1 MTSEQ
6 SRRGPEPSMAALAVI
21 LIVGGGILLAAQLMD
36 VDLGRIGW
44 PFFVIA
50 PGAVLLVAGLA
61 SAGGVGLTIA
71 GSIVT
76 IVGLILFFQNST
88 GLYAT
93 WAYAWALTGPFGAGL
108 GMVLHGMVHRQPNSV
123 RDGLWP
129 MLTGLGLFLVGF
141 VFFEGI
147 IGISGDRLDLPGWAL
162 PAVLILGG
170 LGVLAW
176 SMTGRR
182 TPFDDD

>member
-1 MTSEQ
+1 
-6 SRRGPEPSMAALAVI
+6 
-21 LIVGGGILLAAQLMD
+21 
-36 VDLGRIGW
+36 
-44 PFFVIA
+44 
-50 PGAVLLVAGLA
+50 
-61 SAGGVGLTIA
+61 
-71 GSIVT
+71 
-76 IVGLILFFQNST
+76 
-88 GLYAT
+88 
-93 WAYAWALTGPFGAGL
+93 
-108 GMVLHGMVHRQPNSV
+108 MVHRQPNSV

-182 TPFDDD
+182 TPFDGD